1 MAIDVKLHLEE
12 RKSTSGRP
20 NFGVAS
26 RAIRPC
32 RNRRRGSF
40 SCFLFCQRVALTSI
54 WMTESR
60 LHIAPT
66 PESARRDRQAGGGIV
81 RRTFWALAI
90 GGLIFFA
97 SSRSYVASPG
107 ITRVDDKLGHFAV
120 YGLLGT
126 LVCRMGRGWRA
137 ALRSLILVSAFGASD
152 EWHQSFVPGRVA
164 DAQDW
169 IADTVGTAI
178 AVACYTGW
186 PWYREL
192 LERPVRWRKRRVEN

>member
-1 MAIDVKLHLEE
+1 MAGLAPKLGIRQSLD
-12 RKSTSGRP
+12 STLREHAAGIELVRFP
-20 NFGVAS
+20 PAAV
-26 RAIRPC
+26 
-32 RNRRRGSF
+32 
-40 SCFLFCQRVALTSI
+40 VLTSI
-54 WMTESR
+54 WMTEPR

-66 PESARRDRQAGGGIV
+66 PESAPKRRPAGGGIV
-81 RRTFWALAI
+81 RKAFWALAI
-90 GGLIFFA
+90 GGLIFLA
-97 SSRSYVASPG
+97 SSRSYVVSPG

-126 LVCRMGRGWRA
+126 LVCRIGRGWRA
-137 ALRSLILVSAFGASD
+137 ALWSLIVVSVFGASD

-169 IADTVGTAI
+169 MADTVGAAI
-178 AVACYTGW
+178 AVVCYTGW